1 MNGKQSHVK
10 SFFGHLHTVNQHR
23 FLVCKLCFKLGLY
36 YQGLTHD
43 LSKYSPSEF
52 WLGVKYFQGNRSP
65 IDAERK
71 ERGLST
77 AWLHHKG
84 RNRHHWQYW
93 IDQQNGKLMV
103 QEMPMKY
110 IKEMLCDRIAACMVY
125 QKDKYHR
132 SSGLEFMDKS
142 HEQYLMPEKTKAILR
157 EMLTIVAENDLDK
170 AMEII
175 KNKYK

>member
-1 MNGKQSHVK
+1 MSEQSYLK
-10 SFFGHLHTVNQHR
+10 SFFAHLHTVNTHR
-23 FLVCKLCFKLGLY
+23 FIVMKLCFKCGLY
-36 YQGLTHD
+36 WQGLTHD

-52 WLGVKYFQGNRSP
+52 WLGVKYFQGTRSP

-71 ERGLST
+71 DRGYST

-93 IDQQNGKLMV
+93 VDQKDGKLMV

-125 QKDKYHR
+125 QKEKYHA
-132 SSGLEFMDKS
+132 SSGLEFLNRS
-142 HEQYLMPEKTKAILR
+142 HEQYLMPEKTLEIIR
-157 EMLTIVAENDLDK
+157 EMLTIVAENDLDT
-170 AMEII
+170 AMRIVKE
-175 KNKYK
+175 KYRE